1 MDVTGDNKDIEI
13 DGKDIEIDGKDIEI
27 EGKQESSVMA
37 SIECEDTVLH
47 REATEHVSPQSV
59 LLLAQHSVAEMLKHQ
74 QQVMADMLAIQMDQ
88 QKQVMTEVKEELRAI
103 MGENMGS
110 LETRANQYTDDV
122 YHRVKEEVKEEMK
135 AIEERYREHMQTCLD
150 RVSTL
155 EAVLVRQENG
165 EIAANLDTVTWCN
178 FAERRVA
185 VSTITPPPSPPRSLS
200 PPPAS
205 LQPRGECCHVN
216 PGDDLTGR
224 RLGSRSSELQPRGA
238 CGGGEV
244 TRYEKERKVI
254 EYDGKVSWDAYQAQY
269 DVVAAR
275 HRWSQEEKAFQLVS
289 VLKGQAL
296 EVLEHLTPAQ
306 LRCYDSVAG
315 ALRRRFGRRRQP
327 EVFRAQLKTRRR
339 GKDEALPLLA
349 QDVEA
354 LVRGA
359 YPMAT
364 EDTVDMLAKDCFV
377 DALHDRQLQI
387 HVKQAAPKNVREAL
401 ARAAEFEAFLMSVS
415 PAAPPPSDAW
425 KRPSRA
431 WARRAQASSKPSQP
445 GGKVSSKPFKGSCF
459 DCGQVG
465 HKKHDCKRRARS
477 LEDGMRPVF
486 EPCCW
491 NCGIRGHSSPEC
503 RQPKGVTP
511 SAGNLKQLGAGAPSQ
526 QSTRAPQAN

>member
-1 MDVTGDNKDIEI
+1 
-13 DGKDIEIDGKDIEI
+13 
-27 EGKQESSVMA
+27 
-37 SIECEDTVLH
+37 
-47 REATEHVSPQSV
+47 
-59 LLLAQHSVAEMLKHQ
+59 
-74 QQVMADMLAIQMDQ
+74 
-88 QKQVMTEVKEELRAI
+88 
-103 MGENMGS
+103 
-110 LETRANQYTDDV
+110 
-122 YHRVKEEVKEEMK
+122 
-135 AIEERYREHMQTCLD
+135 
-150 RVSTL
+150 
-155 EAVLVRQENG
+155 
-165 EIAANLDTVTWCN
+165 
-178 FAERRVA
+178 
-185 VSTITPPPSPPRSLS
+185 
-200 PPPAS
+200 
-205 LQPRGECCHVN
+205 
-216 PGDDLTGR
+216 
-224 RLGSRSSELQPRGA
+224 GA

-244 TRYEKERKVI
+244 TRYEKERKVM
-254 EYDGKVSWDAYQAQY
+254 EYDGKVSWDAYQAQC

-275 HRWSQEEKAFQLVS
+275 HSWSQEEKAFQLVS

-401 ARAAEFEAFLMSVS
+401 ARAAEFEAFLMSTS
-415 PAAPPPSDAW
+415 A
-425 KRPSRA
+425 KT
-431 WARRAQASSKPSQP
+431 SQP

-459 DCGQVG
+459 NCGQVG

-477 LEDGMRPVF
+477 LEDGMRPMF

-511 SAGNLKQLGAGAPSQ
+511 SAGNLKQLGARAPSQ
-526 QSTRAPQAN
+526 QSTRAPQAI